1 MGAGKLRVLIT
12 GGAGYIGSHVIKE
25 VHREFGD
32 SAEILTVDNLSTGHR
47 EAVLYGKLV
56 VGDIRDRKLMDSLM
70 EDFRPDVIMH
80 FSALIVAPESVE
92 KPVEYWDNNVGG
104 MISLLLS
111 VKNFLSAGLNSR
123 QICFIFSSTA
133 AVYGTPEKN
142 PISEDAPLHPENPYG
157 ETKLACER
165 MLKNFSDAEKNF
177 SFVSLRYFNAAGA
190 DPEGE
195 LGQSSPNPTHLILRA
210 VKVAKGELPLLEIY
224 GVDYPTPD
232 GTCIRDY
239 IHVSDLAYSHI
250 LAMKYLLDG
259 GKSDIFNVGYGEGHS
274 VLEVVSAVE
283 RVTGKKLKKRVAGR
297 RPGDPVSLI
306 ANPEKIE
313 KTLGFSPRYNDLDFI
328 VKTAWQWELN
338 RRY

>member
-1 MGAGKLRVLIT
+1 MRSGKLKVLIT

-32 SAEILTVDNLSTGHR
+32 SAEILTVDNLSTGHK

-56 VGDIRDRKLMDSLM
+56 KGDIRDRGLMDALL
-70 EDFRPDVIMH
+70 EDFKPDVIMH

-104 MISLLLS
+104 MTSLLSS
-111 VKNFLSAGLNSR
+111 VKRALSENSHKVH
-123 QICFIFSSTA
+123 FIFSSTA
-133 AVYGTPEKN
+133 AVYGTPERN

-165 MLKNFSDAEKNF
+165 MLQNFAEAEKKF

-190 DPEGE
+190 DPDGE

-224 GVDYPTPD
+224 GVDYPTTD

-239 IHVSDLAYSHI
+239 IHVSDLARSHI
-250 LAMKYLLDG
+250 LAIRYLLDG
-259 GKSDIFNVGYGEGHS
+259 GKSDVFNVGYGEGHS

-283 RVTGKKLKKRVAGR
+283 RVTGRELRKRISGR

-306 ANPEKIE
+306 ANPEKIK
-313 KTLGFSPRYNDLDFI
+313 KTLGFSPKYNDLDFI